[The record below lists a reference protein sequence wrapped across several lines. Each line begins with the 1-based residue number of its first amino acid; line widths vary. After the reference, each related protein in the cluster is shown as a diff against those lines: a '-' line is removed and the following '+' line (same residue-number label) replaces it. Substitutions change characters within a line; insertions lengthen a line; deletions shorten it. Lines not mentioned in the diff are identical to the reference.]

1 MSGTRRP
8 PSPRHPSPR
17 HPLRPCSRLRA
28 LAALLGALALP
39 QAATA
44 NEDWALSA
52 DATLYGYA
60 NTLQP
65 AHDSVQNPDNRI
77 ARLARDSL
85 TFEGRFNLKAE
96 RGPLRLT
103 ARPIVHWQH
112 DNQQGSGSQ
121 SYLSQWQLRWRAG
134 TDITAAIG
142 RETLSWG
149 PAQFRSPSNPYY
161 FDNGRS
167 NPIREL
173 SGVDVARLIW
183 APDVTRS
190 VYLARIASSG
200 HDAARP
206 DPWADSWLLKADLRS
221 DDLAAGLALA
231 GRPQAGHFIGAHL
244 QHTVSDEWLLYGEF
258 GSSTLTRSL
267 RPAGDA
273 ALPVDIADESPRH
286 SSWLLGASYTLENG
300 HSLTAEYLRYG
311 HGYDGDARRSHFRRA
326 AAATSRLPAA
336 EAAQTLGAGLGAAPP
351 LLGRDYLHLIW
362 QNSPLSDDGY
372 WRLMLSHSLADG
384 SAQGSLFAER
394 PLSRHVTAFVLG
406 TVPVGGRG
414 TEFGDLFDYS
424 LTLGARIALP

>member
-1 MSGTRRP
+1 MSGRR
-8 PSPRHPSPR
+8 R
-17 HPLRPCSRLRA
+17 RA
-28 LAALLGALALP
+28 CLLATLLGTLAALP
-39 QAATA
+39 RAAPASDGWT
-44 NEDWALSA
+44 LSA
-52 DATLYGYA
+52 DANLYGYA
-60 NTLQP
+60 ATLQP
-65 AHDSVQNPDNRI
+65 AHDSVLNPDDRI
-77 ARLARDSL
+77 AELARDSFTL
-85 TFEGRFNLKAE
+85 EGRFNLKAE

-112 DNQQGSGSQ
+112 DSHGSGGQ
-121 SYLSQWQLRWRAG
+121 AYLSQWQLRWRAG
-134 TDITAAIG
+134 SATSAVLG

-200 HDAARP
+200 HEVARP

-231 GRPQAGHFIGAHL
+231 SRPQAGHFVGAHVQRTL
-244 QHTVSDEWLLYGEF
+244 GDEWLLYGEF

-267 RPAGDA
+267 RPARDPA
-273 ALPVDIADESPRH
+273 QPADVADESPRH
-286 SSWLLGASYTLENG
+286 ASWLLGASYTLESG

-311 HGYDGDARRSHFRRA
+311 HGYDGDARRSLFRRA
-326 AAATSRLPAA
+326 DAAAARLPAA
-336 EAAQTLGAGLGAAPP
+336 EARRTLGLGLGATPP

-362 QNSPLSDDGY
+362 QNSPFSDAGY
-372 WRLMLSHSLADG
+372 WRLMLTHSLADG
-384 SAQGSLFAER
+384 SAQASLFAER
-394 PLSRHVTAFVLG
+394 PLDRRVTAFVLG
-406 TVPVGGRG
+406 TLPLGGRAS
-414 TEFGDLFDYS
+414 EFGDLLDYTF
-424 LTLGARIALP
+424 TLGARIALP